1 MPLFELINSK
11 VGDNRKV
18 FLVHGG
24 IDTEDREL
32 ARQIAETTTDSI
44 IVASYGTF
52 STGINIIWLKELKY
66 TMKKTLIMN
75 SLMSQSRRVM
85 DKTEF
90 LAAIKLVSGEELL
103 SMVTSVHDDNGDYL
117 IVENPIEVEEV
128 MLPNKQAGAKVQPWM
143 KFSREEQFVIPK
155 DKIITIVE
163 VAEEVAV
170 FYHMSLRKLNTDFI
184 TDAKGKIS
192 TVDEARIKL
201 NKIFNKDS

>member
-1 MPLFELINSK
+1 
-11 VGDNRKV
+11 
-18 FLVHGG
+18 
-24 IDTEDREL
+24 
-32 ARQIAETTTDSI
+32 
-44 IVASYGTF
+44 
-52 STGINIIWLKELKY
+52 
-66 TMKKTLIMN
+66 MKKTLIMN

-103 SMVTSVHDDNGDYL
+103 SMVTSVHDENGDYL

-128 MLPNKQAGAKVQPWM
+128 VLPNKQAGAKVQPWM

-155 DKIITIVE
+155 EHIITIVE
-163 VAEEVAV
+163 VAEEVEV
-170 FYHMSLRKLNTDFI
+170 FYHMSLRKLNSDLI

-201 NKIFNKDS
+201 DKIFKNGS

>member
-1 MPLFELINSK
+1 
-11 VGDNRKV
+11 
-18 FLVHGG
+18 
-24 IDTEDREL
+24 
-32 ARQIAETTTDSI
+32 
-44 IVASYGTF
+44 
-52 STGINIIWLKELKY
+52 
-66 TMKKTLIMN
+66 MN

-85 DKTEF
+85 DKAEF

-103 SMVTSVHDDNGDYL
+103 SIVTSVHDENGDYL

-128 MLPNKQAGAKVQPWM
+128 ILPNKQAGAKVQPWM
-143 KFSREEQFVIPK
+143 KFSREDQFVIPK
-155 DKIITIVE
+155 DKVITIVE
-163 VAEEVAV
+163 VSEDVEV

>member
-1 MPLFELINSK
+1 
-11 VGDNRKV
+11 
-18 FLVHGG
+18 
-24 IDTEDREL
+24 
-32 ARQIAETTTDSI
+32 
-44 IVASYGTF
+44 
-52 STGINIIWLKELKY
+52 
-66 TMKKTLIMN
+66 
-75 SLMSQSRRVM
+75 MSQSRRVM

-103 SMVTSVHDDNGDYL
+103 SMVTSVHDENGDYL

-163 VAEEVAV
+163 VTEEVAV

-201 NKIFNKDS
+201 DKIFKKGT

>member
-1 MPLFELINSK
+1 
-11 VGDNRKV
+11 
-18 FLVHGG
+18 
-24 IDTEDREL
+24 
-32 ARQIAETTTDSI
+32 
-44 IVASYGTF
+44 
-52 STGINIIWLKELKY
+52 
-66 TMKKTLIMN
+66 
-75 SLMSQSRRVM
+75 M

-128 MLPNKQAGAKVQPWM
+128 ILPNKQAGAKVQPWM
-143 KFSREEQFVIPK
+143 KFSREDQFVIPK
-155 DKIITIVE
+155 EHIITIVE
-163 VAEEVAV
+163 VAEEVEV

>member
-1 MPLFELINSK
+1 
-11 VGDNRKV
+11 
-18 FLVHGG
+18 
-24 IDTEDREL
+24 
-32 ARQIAETTTDSI
+32 
-44 IVASYGTF
+44 
-52 STGINIIWLKELKY
+52 
-66 TMKKTLIMN
+66 MN

-103 SMVTSVHDDNGDYL
+103 SMVTSVHDENGDYL

-128 MLPNKQAGAKVQPWM
+128 ILPNKQAGAKVQPWM
-143 KFSREEQFVIPK
+143 KFSREEQFIIPK
-155 DKIITIVE
+155 DKVITIVE
-163 VAEEVAV
+163 VAEDVEV

>member
-1 MPLFELINSK
+1 
-11 VGDNRKV
+11 
-18 FLVHGG
+18 
-24 IDTEDREL
+24 
-32 ARQIAETTTDSI
+32 
-44 IVASYGTF
+44 
-52 STGINIIWLKELKY
+52 
-66 TMKKTLIMN
+66 MN
-75 SLMSQSRRVM
+75 SLMSQSERTM
-85 DKTEF
+85 DKEEF

-103 SMVTSVHDDNGDYL
+103 SMVTSVHDENGDYL

-128 MLPNKQAGAKVQPWM
+128 LLPNKQAGAKVQPWM

-201 NKIFNKDS
+201 DKIFKKGT

>member
-1 MPLFELINSK
+1 
-11 VGDNRKV
+11 
-18 FLVHGG
+18 
-24 IDTEDREL
+24 
-32 ARQIAETTTDSI
+32 
-44 IVASYGTF
+44 
-52 STGINIIWLKELKY
+52 
-66 TMKKTLIMN
+66 MKKTLIMN
-75 SLMSQSRRVM
+75 SLMSQSESQM

-103 SMVTSVHDDNGDYL
+103 SMVTSVHDENGDYL

-128 MLPNKQAGAKVQPWM
+128 LLPNKQAGAKVQPWM

-155 DKIITIVE
+155 EHIITIVE
-163 VAEEVAV
+163 VAEEVAI

-201 NKIFNKDS
+201 DKIFKKGT

>member
-1 MPLFELINSK
+1 
-11 VGDNRKV
+11 
-18 FLVHGG
+18 
-24 IDTEDREL
+24 
-32 ARQIAETTTDSI
+32 
-44 IVASYGTF
+44 
-52 STGINIIWLKELKY
+52 
-66 TMKKTLIMN
+66 MN

-103 SMVTSVHDDNGDYL
+103 SMVTSVHDENGDYL

-155 DKIITIVE
+155 EHIITIVE

-170 FYHMSLRKLNTDFI
+170 FYHMSIRKLNTDFI

-201 NKIFNKDS
+201 DKIFKKGT

>member
-1 MPLFELINSK
+1 
-11 VGDNRKV
+11 
-18 FLVHGG
+18 
-24 IDTEDREL
+24 
-32 ARQIAETTTDSI
+32 
-44 IVASYGTF
+44 
-52 STGINIIWLKELKY
+52 
-66 TMKKTLIMN
+66 MN

-103 SMVTSVHDDNGDYL
+103 SMVTSVHDENGDYL

-155 DKIITIVE
+155 EHIITIVE
-163 VAEEVAV
+163 VQEEVQV

-192 TVDEARIKL
+192 TVEEARIKL
-201 NKIFNKDS
+201 DKIFKKGT

>member
-1 MPLFELINSK
+1 
-11 VGDNRKV
+11 
-18 FLVHGG
+18 
-24 IDTEDREL
+24 
-32 ARQIAETTTDSI
+32 
-44 IVASYGTF
+44 
-52 STGINIIWLKELKY
+52 
-66 TMKKTLIMN
+66 
-75 SLMSQSRRVM
+75 M

-103 SMVTSVHDDNGDYL
+103 SMVTSVHDENGDYL

-128 MLPNKQAGAKVQPWM
+128 ILPNKQAGAKVQPWM
-143 KFSREEQFVIPK
+143 KFSREDQFVIHK
-155 DKIITIVE
+155 DKVITIVE
-163 VAEEVAV
+163 VAEDVEV

>member
-1 MPLFELINSK
+1 
-11 VGDNRKV
+11 
-18 FLVHGG
+18 
-24 IDTEDREL
+24 
-32 ARQIAETTTDSI
+32 
-44 IVASYGTF
+44 
-52 STGINIIWLKELKY
+52 
-66 TMKKTLIMN
+66 MKKTLIMN

-103 SMVTSVHDDNGDYL
+103 SMVTSVHDENGDYL

-201 NKIFNKDS
+201 NKIFNKDI

>member
-1 MPLFELINSK
+1 
-11 VGDNRKV
+11 
-18 FLVHGG
+18 
-24 IDTEDREL
+24 
-32 ARQIAETTTDSI
+32 
-44 IVASYGTF
+44 
-52 STGINIIWLKELKY
+52 
-66 TMKKTLIMN
+66 
-75 SLMSQSRRVM
+75 M

-103 SMVTSVHDDNGDYL
+103 SMVTSVHDENGDYL

-128 MLPNKQAGAKVQPWM
+128 ILPNKQAGAKVQPWM
-143 KFSREEQFVIPK
+143 KFSRDDQFVIPK
-155 DKIITIVE
+155 EHIITIVE
-163 VAEEVAV
+163 VAEEVEV

>member
-1 MPLFELINSK
+1 
-11 VGDNRKV
+11 
-18 FLVHGG
+18 
-24 IDTEDREL
+24 
-32 ARQIAETTTDSI
+32 
-44 IVASYGTF
+44 
-52 STGINIIWLKELKY
+52 
-66 TMKKTLIMN
+66 MN

-103 SMVTSVHDDNGDYL
+103 SMVTSVHDENGDYL

-128 MLPNKQAGAKVQPWM
+128 ILPNKQAGAKVQPWM

-155 DKIITIVE
+155 EHIITIVE
-163 VAEEVAV
+163 VAEEVEV
-170 FYHMSLRKLNTDFI
+170 FYHMSLRKLNNDFV

>member
-1 MPLFELINSK
+1 
-11 VGDNRKV
+11 
-18 FLVHGG
+18 
-24 IDTEDREL
+24 
-32 ARQIAETTTDSI
+32 
-44 IVASYGTF
+44 
-52 STGINIIWLKELKY
+52 
-66 TMKKTLIMN
+66 MN

-103 SMVTSVHDDNGDYL
+103 SMVTSVHDENGDYL

-163 VAEEVAV
+163 VAEDVEV

-201 NKIFNKDS
+201 NKIFNKDI

>member
-1 MPLFELINSK
+1 
-11 VGDNRKV
+11 
-18 FLVHGG
+18 
-24 IDTEDREL
+24 
-32 ARQIAETTTDSI
+32 
-44 IVASYGTF
+44 
-52 STGINIIWLKELKY
+52 
-66 TMKKTLIMN
+66 MN

-90 LAAIKLVSGEELL
+90 LAAIKLVSGEEIL
-103 SMVTSVHDDNGDYL
+103 SMVTSVHDENGDYL

-155 DKIITIVE
+155 EHVITIVE
-163 VAEEVAV
+163 VAEEVEV
-170 FYHMSLRKLNTDFI
+170 FYHMSLRKLNTDLI

>member
-1 MPLFELINSK
+1 
-11 VGDNRKV
+11 
-18 FLVHGG
+18 
-24 IDTEDREL
+24 
-32 ARQIAETTTDSI
+32 
-44 IVASYGTF
+44 
-52 STGINIIWLKELKY
+52 
-66 TMKKTLIMN
+66 
-75 SLMSQSRRVM
+75 M

-103 SMVTSVHDDNGDYL
+103 SMVTSVHDENGDYL

-128 MLPNKQAGAKVQPWM
+128 ILPNKQAGAKVQPWM

-155 DKIITIVE
+155 EHIITIVE
-163 VAEEVAV
+163 VAEEVAI

-201 NKIFNKDS
+201 DKIFKKGT

>member
-1 MPLFELINSK
+1 
-11 VGDNRKV
+11 
-18 FLVHGG
+18 
-24 IDTEDREL
+24 
-32 ARQIAETTTDSI
+32 
-44 IVASYGTF
+44 
-52 STGINIIWLKELKY
+52 
-66 TMKKTLIMN
+66 MKKTLIMN

-90 LAAIKLVSGEELL
+90 LAAIKLVSGEEIL
-103 SMVTSVHDDNGDYL
+103 SMVTSVHDENGDYL

-128 MLPNKQAGAKVQPWM
+128 VMPNKQAGCKVQPWM
-143 KFSREEQFVIPK
+143 KFSREDQFIIPK
-155 DKIITIVE
+155 DKVITIVE
-163 VAEEVAV
+163 VAEDVEV

>member
-1 MPLFELINSK
+1 
-11 VGDNRKV
+11 
-18 FLVHGG
+18 
-24 IDTEDREL
+24 
-32 ARQIAETTTDSI
+32 
-44 IVASYGTF
+44 
-52 STGINIIWLKELKY
+52 
-66 TMKKTLIMN
+66 MN

-90 LAAIKLVSGEELL
+90 LASIKLVSGEELL
-103 SMVTSVHDDNGDYL
+103 SMVTSVHDENGDYL

-201 NKIFNKDS
+201 DKIFKQGT